1 MIVLTRLKQD
11 RPAAGEGIRLALY
24 QGERPVGTSEAVR
37 ANLAKLDEMVR
48 EAKKYDVQLIS
59 FPELYL
65 EGYTLTADLVK
76 TLAEPSNGP
85 SITRV
90 AEIAKTHQMSIICPY
105 AERDERAGET
115 YYYDA
120 IALVDRHGRLL
131 HNYRKTHLFGQT
143 ERNQYSFG
151 YADGGEEP
159 FQVQIV
165 AGFPIGLLNCYEAEF
180 SELSRIL
187 ALRGAKLIVIPT
199 AADYQYRLPDGT
211 RTTMPYPD
219 ISRTLIPAHAYEN
232 RCFIAYCN
240 RCGAEQVGGHTWRY
254 QGNSVLCGPHGDL
267 ILAARPEE
275 TLLIADI
282 EPAAYGPTHP
292 EGHYLKNRRPELY
305 QKLVDMQAEFDGG
318 YTYKIPPE

>member
-1 MIVLTRLKQD
+1 MIVLTRLKQK
-11 RPAAGEGIRLALY
+11 RPEEGRGIRLALY
-24 QGERPVGTSEAVR
+24 QGERPVGTPEAVQ

-48 EAKKYDVQLIS
+48 EAKKYDAQLIS

-76 TLAEPSNGP
+76 TLAEPSDGP

-90 AEIAKTHQMSIICPY
+90 ADIAKTHQMGIICPY
-105 AERDERAGET
+105 AECGERAGQTE
-115 YYYDA
+115 YYDA
-120 IALVDRHGRLL
+120 IALVDADGTRLY
-131 HNYRKTHLFGQT
+131 NYRKTHLFGQT

-151 YADGGEEP
+151 YDDGSEDP
-159 FQVQIV
+159 FQVHIV

-180 SELSRIL
+180 GELSRIL

-211 RTTMPYPD
+211 RTSMPYPD

-240 RCGAEQVGGHTWRY
+240 RFGAEQVGGHTWRY
-254 QGNSVLCGPHGDL
+254 QGNSVLYGPHGDL

-282 EPAAYGPTHP
+282 EPADYGPTHP

-318 YTYKIPPE
+318 YTYRLPPE